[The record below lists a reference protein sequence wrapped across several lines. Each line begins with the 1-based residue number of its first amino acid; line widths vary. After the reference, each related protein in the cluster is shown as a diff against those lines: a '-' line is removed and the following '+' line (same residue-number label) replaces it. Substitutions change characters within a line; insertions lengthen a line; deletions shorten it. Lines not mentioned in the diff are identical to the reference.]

1 MRRIMDE
8 KFKIVGEEQ
17 KTTVNKDYTDI
28 PRWKDVLYRFT
39 RNKGSVLGMII
50 ILLVIV
56 FALLGPFASPYGFD
70 EVNTTYQ
77 NMPPRIPGIEKL
89 GIFDGTRKG
98 VNIYE
103 QKGCEDQYFYF
114 GTDTLGRDL
123 WTRVCYGTRISLY
136 IALVAVLI
144 DMVIGITYGMVC
156 GYFGG
161 AVGYDSAKNCGGH
174 KRNSTACG
182 GNATACNSEARTVYH
197 YAGTFDYKL
206 DWYE

>member
-1 MRRIMDE
+1 MDE

-39 RNKGSVLGMII
+39 RNKGSVLGMLI

-98 VNIYE
+98 VDVYE
-103 QKGCEDQYFYF
+103 QRDVRTSIF
-114 GTDTLGRDL
+114 TLERIRWGVTCGPVYAMEPVFPFILL
-123 WTRVCYGTRISLY
+123 WWRY
-136 IALVAVLI
+136 
-144 DMVIGITYGMVC
+144 
-156 GYFGG
+156 
-161 AVGYDSAKNCGGH
+161 
-174 KRNSTACG
+174 
-182 GNATACNSEARTVYH
+182 
-197 YAGTFDYKL
+197 
-206 DWYE
+206 